1 MRDTPFGAT
10 RGVVAELEYF
20 KSDAAFGAQRDWQRA
35 EIGLGF
41 ALPFRSDILRVAV
54 AGGSNL
60 GSNLPADR
68 LFTLGGPV
76 SLAGEELDALR
87 VAGYWTLSASYLWQI
102 KDIFALRGQ
111 ALYAGVRLQDLE
123 VYQSIDDNLHGQI
136 GSVSVFITGRT
147 LVGPVTLGIAT
158 TTANAHTL
166 WVSFGRPIAEG
177 SILSEGIFR

>member
-1 MRDTPFGAT
+1 
-10 RGVVAELEYF
+10 
-20 KSDAAFGAQRDWQRA
+20 
-35 EIGLGF
+35 
-41 ALPFRSDILRVAV
+41 LPFRSDILRVAV